1 MNVWGDRL
9 ERNVTNYQVTL
20 LFPLNP
26 ERLARRALSRRVW
39 MKTWYGNVGN
49 VDMETWT
56 CTSLGRPTLA
66 VHPR

>member
-39 MKTWYGNVGN
+39 MKTWTWKRWKRGHGN
-49 VDMETWT
+49 VDM
-56 CTSLGRPTLA
+56 
-66 VHPR
+66 HFPR